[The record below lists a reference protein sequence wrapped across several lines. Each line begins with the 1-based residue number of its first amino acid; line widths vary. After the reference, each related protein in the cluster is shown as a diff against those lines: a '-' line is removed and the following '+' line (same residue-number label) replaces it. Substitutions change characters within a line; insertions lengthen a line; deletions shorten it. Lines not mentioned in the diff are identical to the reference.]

1 MAKKK
6 RGKSVAPPPPGP
18 SQTRGDVAT
27 DARRDTTASHAA
39 ESARDPSVAHET
51 VGRDGT
57 SDAGA
62 RSVTGEA
69 SSATREET
77 PLHDAL
83 SDEGSLD
90 SAPTQ
95 VVRLEAIAVPSPRLE
110 RPPVPPP
117 PPARAGTPLEA
128 PELEQ
133 LEPAAHEG
141 RAVGAADSAS
151 SGRLSTLPM
160 ASEPPPP
167 PSAPRACRIL
177 AVGGAKGGVGKSV
190 FAANVAIYLASI
202 GRRVLVVDAD
212 RAGANLHTLVGGP
225 AQPAIGT
232 HETAVPQLQLVTTG
246 LDEGLA
252 ARRAPT
258 TLRALYE
265 SLRARDADYAVVD
278 LGSLSTRAAID
289 AFLGADL
296 TAFVTVPEP
305 TSLANTYRFLARAFL
320 RSLARGLTG
329 ADRRTLVT
337 FARRLGGAPAPLD
350 LWRSLEDDGHPLADR
365 VRDHMES
372 FQPMLV
378 LNQTRL
384 RADLEVGDALKTVVR
399 RRFGLT
405 IEYLG
410 HVEHDDTVWSAVR
423 ARKLL
428 LIESPG
434 TKAAKNVEKIARRI
448 LGLESG
454 KVKRAQRTVP
464 PESHHDL
471 LEVERGATD
480 EEVRRAYK
488 RAKDVYA
495 ADALVGYSLFTPDE
509 LDHVRTRLDEA
520 FDVLLDPSRRRP
532 YELSIFPPSPEH
544 DEPQR
549 IRESEHDPL
558 PPAPEITPDT
568 DFTGAL
574 LRAVRH
580 SKGIRLE
587 DVSGRTKIGLNYLS
601 AIENDDFGALP
612 AAVYV
617 RGFVNELAK
626 ILRLDATQVARTYV
640 RRYRRYLEE
649 RQGIAG

>member
-1 MAKKK
+1 
-6 RGKSVAPPPPGP
+6 
-18 SQTRGDVAT
+18 
-27 DARRDTTASHAA
+27 
-39 ESARDPSVAHET
+39 
-51 VGRDGT
+51 
-57 SDAGA
+57 
-62 RSVTGEA
+62 
-69 SSATREET
+69 
-77 PLHDAL
+77 
-83 SDEGSLD
+83 
-90 SAPTQ
+90 
-95 VVRLEAIAVPSPRLE
+95 
-110 RPPVPPP
+110 
-117 PPARAGTPLEA
+117 
-128 PELEQ
+128 
-133 LEPAAHEG
+133 
-141 RAVGAADSAS
+141 
-151 SGRLSTLPM
+151 
-160 ASEPPPP
+160 
-167 PSAPRACRIL
+167 
-177 AVGGAKGGVGKSV
+177 
-190 FAANVAIYLASI
+190 
-202 GRRVLVVDAD
+202 
-212 RAGANLHTLVGGP
+212 
-225 AQPAIGT
+225 
-232 HETAVPQLQLVTTG
+232 
-246 LDEGLA
+246 
-252 ARRAPT
+252 
-258 TLRALYE
+258 
-265 SLRARDADYAVVD
+265 
-278 LGSLSTRAAID
+278 
-289 AFLGADL
+289 
-296 TAFVTVPEP
+296 VPEP

-320 RSLARGLTG
+320 RSLAHGLG
-329 ADRRTLVT
+329 GPDRRTLVT

-350 LWRSLEDDGHPLADR
+350 LWRALEDDGHPLADR

-405 IEYLG
+405 VEYLG

-434 TKAAKNVEKIARRI
+434 TKAAKNVEKVARRI

-454 KVKRAQRTVP
+454 KVKRTQRTVP

-509 LDHVRTRLDEA
+509 LDHVRARLDEA

-532 YELSIFPPSPEH
+532 YELSVFPPSPEH
-544 DEPQR
+544 EEPQR
-549 IRESEHDPL
+549 ARESEHDPL

-568 DFTGAL
+568 DFTGAI

-587 DVSGRTKIGLNYLS
+587 DVSARTKIGLNYLS

-649 RQGIAG
+649 RQGATG